1 MFDCLRC
8 SNIGYDLDLIEQQN
22 KRMVE
27 LITNQGKIKGRTLSL
42 RGQLADKKV
51 WQFQNIPFAKIE
63 RFEKPQPY
71 G

>member
-1 MFDCLRC
+1 
-8 SNIGYDLDLIEQQN
+8 
-22 KRMVE
+22 MVE
-27 LITNQGKIKGRTLSL
+27 LVTNQGKIKGRTLSL
-42 RGQLADKKV
+42 KGQLADKKV